1 MTILELSASPASPA
15 SLEALASRAD
25 AAGRS
30 APGRAA
36 QAAALADLPDLCDL
50 RLDALPERP
59 IARASLARQ
68 ALRFD
73 DPGGFALACESG
85 FFALRIPDALDLA
98 PTDRLCAN
106 FFAPRTGD
114 AGDTGN
120 AYRGFRGLVLDDGYQ
135 GYFDRPHDQLES
147 LFVSDTG
154 WHAHLPADVG
164 DTGRRM
170 ASIADDILRCV
181 LRGVGVAADEMA
193 RVTGGAAD
201 GAGHHML
208 GFNHY
213 RPEKA
218 MRGSKFHRDG
228 SWVTL
233 LRSTEPGLVALIDG
247 GLFAIR
253 ADSGYLIVNFGR
265 IMEILTEGLAQPVR
279 ASIHGVTRTAGEGAG
294 RTSYTM
300 CNYSR
305 IDADVYGYEAGRAMR
320 RQTMR
325 EYVAQQAQR
334 SYDDLNAL

>member
-1 MTILELSASPASPA
+1 MTILEHLDPQP
-15 SLEALASRAD
+15 D
-25 AAGRS
+25 AACRS
-30 APGRAA
+30 APDRDA
-36 QAAALADLPDLCDL
+36 QAAVLGDLPDLCDL

-59 IARASLARQ
+59 MARASLVQQ

-73 DPGGFALACESG
+73 DPGGFGLACESG
-85 FFALRIPDALDLA
+85 FFLLRIPEGLDLA

-106 FFAPRTGD
+106 FFTPHAGD
-114 AGDTGN
+114 ASDAGN
-120 AYRGFRGLVLDDGYQ
+120 AYRGFRSLVLDDGYQ

-154 WHAHLPADVG
+154 WHAHLPPEVAA
-164 DTGRRM
+164 TGRRM

-181 LRGVGVAADEMA
+181 LRGIGVSEGEMA

-247 GLFAIR
+247 ELFAIH
-253 ADSGYLIVNFGR
+253 ADPGYLIVNFGR
-265 IMEILTEGLAQPVR
+265 VMEVLTEGLARPVR

-305 IDADVYGYEAGRAMR
+305 IDADVYGYEAGRAVR
-320 RQTMR
+320 RQSMR